1 MTRARDLS
9 NDEAN
14 NGGATPPFV
23 AGKNR
28 LINGDF
34 GIWQRGT
41 SFTSAGANFSA
52 DRMIYTSGGSPSVT
66 RSTFTPGTA
75 PSTGY
80 EGQYFATFTKGNTTG
95 NDMFFTQRME
105 DVRTFAG
112 QTVTLSYW
120 AKASQA
126 VTNEPLTRQYFGTS
140 GSTDV
145 YTAYT
150 THSITTSWAR
160 YSVTFVMPS
169 VAGKTIGANSFSEM
183 YFWRYTGTTAIT
195 VDIWG
200 VQLESGSVATPFTP
214 AGGGFPG
221 AELALCQ
228 RYYYRSTSAGALYQI
243 FGTGYTDS
251 ATTAIVMIPIPTFM
265 RIYPTSAEYSGLAFQ
280 EAQGGIFT
288 FSGLTMFAGSATS
301 PNNNI
306 GFQITGASGMTTGRP
321 GRFLSNNTLS
331 GHLGFSAE
339 L

>member
-23 AGKNR
+23 AGKNK

-34 GIWQRGT
+34 SIWQRGT

-105 DVRTFAG
+105 DVRAFAG

-200 VQLESGSVATPFTP
+200 VQLETGSVATPFTP

-228 RYYYRSTSAGALYQI
+228 RYYWRDTSFQCSGGVQSAFDNNMWFSLQNFNPVPMRATPTAAIESTPYIA
-243 FGTGYTDS
+243 D
-251 ATTAIVMIPIPTFM
+251 
-265 RIYPTSAEYSGLAFQ
+265 
-280 EAQGGIFT
+280 
-288 FSGLTMFAGSATS
+288 
-301 PNNNI
+301 
-306 GFQITGASGMTTGRP
+306 
-321 GRFLSNNTLS
+321 
-331 GHLGFSAE
+331 FSANVRTITSVNVVTKYAVGFAYSSTKLTSNLAYGLNFSDAGRALSFSSE